1 MISLNSTDSIQA
13 VAGTATA
20 VTSTISGDEINA
32 GVDTFKILDQRQ
44 LPTSAASL
52 YTPGGSKNA
61 LIKTWLLANTTASSV
76 TVTLYLNGSAAA
88 NQIAK
93 IPIPANG
100 EAMYAGEGWRV
111 FDGNGSFQTT
121 VGFTANSIINVNLAQ
136 MAAHTYKGNN
146 TGATANATDVTAAQL
161 TADLSVATTSAQG
174 ALSANDKKKLDNLWY
189 DVTNYGFVGDGSTD
203 NLSAWSTLLS
213 TVPVGSVIYFPPGT
227 YNTSGEFTI
236 NADKHLR
243 IVGAG
248 QYTTTIQSTSTSA
261 NIFNITIPAWFN
273 TFSDI
278 GFTSSVVKTG
288 GAAIAITSGS
298 AVGTDVRRCTFTKM
312 FYGIYAT
319 GSQSANLSV
328 WDSLNI
334 GTSASALWPV
344 NGRGIKIDGDTV
356 NLVISNSTINLGS
369 GSGAISGSADIEIN
383 QSGAVQ
389 ILGCDLIG
397 GGNTLLLNGSSGGG
411 TSVAAI
417 FCTNTF
423 FDQSGGS
430 TVKITG
436 ANIVNRVKFVQCG
449 ITGGNVAGANAVEIA
464 STGTGAAGTATAA
477 ADGVDFFDCD
487 IYPNGGTG
495 TTNGFLITGAQGV
508 SIVNCRI
515 SGWTNGIQVTPAAAN
530 GYTKVNFRNNKL
542 GATNNFTTPNTVGIL
557 LNAGSFQYGPLTIL
571 SNDFS
576 GSTTPLTNNATF
588 AASTQ
593 SNISE
598 NVGLTDGFSKAVG
611 ALATVTTTTETIV
624 LQLPIPANSLKVGT
638 TFRYKMSL
646 KPAAASATTC
656 RVRIGS
662 AGTIS
667 DAAVVTMS
675 ATASGLNANA
685 RFAEGVTAVQAVG
698 AAATHLG
705 TGVEF
710 VQAVVATGTQSAV
723 SGSFNSTNA
732 NFVSV
737 SIQNG
742 TSTTTTV
749 YGGTLEVF
757 SP

>member
-1 MISLNSTDSIQA
+1 MISLTSTDSIQA

-20 VTSTISGDEINA
+20 VTSTISGDEISA
-32 GVDTFKILDQRQ
+32 GVDTYKILDQRQ

-52 YTPGGSKNA
+52 YTPGGTKNA

-76 TVTLYLNGSAAA
+76 TVTLYLNGTAAA

-100 EAMYAGEGWRV
+100 EAMFAGDGWRV

-121 VGFTANSIINVNLAQ
+121 VGFTANSIVNVNLAQ

-161 TADLSVATTSAQG
+161 TADLSIATTSAQG

-203 NLSAWSTLLS
+203 NASAWSTLLS

-248 QYTTTIQSTSTSA
+248 QYTTTISSTSTTA
-261 NIFNITIPAWFN
+261 NIFNITVPAWFN
-273 TFSDI
+273 TFSDL
-278 GFTSSVVKTG
+278 GFTSTVTKTA

-298 AVGTDVRRCTFTKM
+298 AVGTDVRRCVFTKL

-334 GTSASALWPV
+334 GTSGGAPWPA
-344 NGRGIKIDGDTV
+344 NGRGLKIDGDTI
-356 NLVISNSTINLGS
+356 NLVISNSTVNLGS
-369 GSGAISGSADIEIN
+369 GSGAIAGSAGIEIN

-397 GGNTLLLNGSSGGG
+397 GNNTLLLNGSSGAS
-411 TSVAAI
+411 TSVAAVY
-417 FCTNTF
+417 CTNTF
-423 FDQSGGS
+423 FDQSGSS
-430 TVKITG
+430 TIKIAG

-449 ITGGNVAGANAVEIA
+449 ITGGNVAGANAIEIA

-477 ADGVDFFDCD
+477 ADGIDFFDCD

-495 TTNGFLITGAQGV
+495 TINGILITGAQGV
-508 SIVNCRI
+508 NIASCRI
-515 SGWTNGIQVTPAAAN
+515 SGWTNGIQVTPAASN
-530 GYTKVNFRNNKL
+530 GYTKLSIQNNKM

-557 LNAGSFQYGPLTIL
+557 LNAGSFQYGPVIV
-571 SNDFS
+571 SGNDFS

-588 AASTQ
+588 ASSTQ
-593 SNISE
+593 ASITQNI
-598 NVGLTDGFSKAVG
+598 GLVDGFSKANG

-638 TFRYKMSL
+638 TFRYKMTY
-646 KPAAASATTC
+646 KPAGISVVTA
-656 RVRIGS
+656 RIRIGS
-662 AGTIS
+662 AGTTG

-675 ATASGLNANA
+675 ATASSVATL
-685 RFAEGVTAVQAVG
+685 RFAEGIVGVQTLG
-698 AAATHLG
+698 AAATFIG

-710 VQAVVATGTQSAV
+710 LGTTVATGAQSTAT
-723 SGSFNSTNA
+723 SSFNSGSA

-737 SIQNG
+737 TLQNG

-749 YGGTLEVF
+749 FAGTLEVF